1 MRDWQ
6 PEFIALWQQG
16 LEIREIAQRLGLPYG
31 TVQSR
36 AHRLQHQGKI
46 QPRGRGGAYPRQRA
60 LARQASAPA
69 PQVPPTSPAP
79 PAPPAVTF
87 VAVPEIQEMLS
98 ILRDLQAR
106 VGELEQTRVTPALP
120 APQAPPASPM
130 TPAAPV
136 VPAPPTPERKEIQQ
150 WTIRL
155 SKALIAHLKAV
166 AYERRMHPSEL
177 VEDWLWQQAHT
188 DRSS

>member
-1 MRDWQ
+1 MRDW
-6 PEFIALWQQG
+6 ESDFIALWQQG
-16 LEIREIAQRLGLPYG
+16 LEIAEIAQRFGMPYG
-31 TVQSR
+31 TIQSR
-36 AHRLQHQGKI
+36 AHRLQREGKI

-60 LARQASAPA
+60 LARQAE
-69 PQVPPTSPAP
+69 TPAP
-79 PAPPAVTF
+79 PVSSTVPAVHAPPAMTF
-87 VAVPEIQEMLS
+87 VAVPEIQEMLG
-98 ILRDLQAR
+98 ILRDLQTR
-106 VGELEQTRVTPALP
+106 VGALEQTRVTPALP
-120 APQAPPASPM
+120 VPPATHT

-136 VPAPPTPERKEIQQ
+136 PPALPAPERKEIQQ

-155 SKALIAHLKAV
+155 SKALIEHLKAV